1 MYNHSFEINCTEG
14 NVMRI
19 AIIGCGVIGSAFAIH
34 FAKKSSVIVCDKTLA
49 KSSKLAQE
57 IGGSA
62 TDKPAD
68 AIQNAE
74 LILLAIKPKDL
85 QDFAR
90 ENSPLFK
97 PSQIL
102 VSALAGTPVATLRDY
117 FNKPHIIRCLPNLP
131 MLSGEGVIGFV
142 ESDVSKETINMLFH
156 GLGLLMW
163 LSEEKLEGLSAL
175 AGSGPAFIYVIIEA
189 MIDSGVFLGFTP
201 KESKE
206 LVLKTLEGSIKL
218 LKETGSSPAE
228 LKLKVASPGGTTI
241 AGLKVL
247 EEDGVRGTLMRTYQA
262 TLQKAL
268 EIQSQL

>member
-1 MYNHSFEINCTEG
+1 MQ
-14 NVMRI
+14 I
-19 AIIGCGVIGSAFAIH
+19 AIIGCGVIGSAFAHH
-34 FAKKSSVIVCDKTLA
+34 FAKKSSVIVCDKTLS

-57 IGGSA
+57 IGGTA
-62 TDKPAD
+62 TDKPAE

-74 LILLAIKPKDL
+74 LVILAIKPKDL
-85 QDFAR
+85 KDFAR
-90 ENSPLFK
+90 ENSSLFK

-117 FNKPHIIRCLPNLP
+117 FNKPQIIRCLPNLP

-142 ESDVSKETINMLFH
+142 ETDVLKETINTLFH
-156 GLGLLMW
+156 GLGLLIW

-189 MIDSGVFLGFTP
+189 MIESGVLLGFTQ

-206 LVLKTLEGSIKL
+206 LVLKTMEGSIKL
-218 LKETGSSPAE
+218 LKETAASPAE

-247 EEDGVRGTLMRTYQA
+247 EEEGVRGKLMRTYQA
-262 TLQKAL
+262 TLQRAL
-268 EIQSQL
+268 EMQKNH